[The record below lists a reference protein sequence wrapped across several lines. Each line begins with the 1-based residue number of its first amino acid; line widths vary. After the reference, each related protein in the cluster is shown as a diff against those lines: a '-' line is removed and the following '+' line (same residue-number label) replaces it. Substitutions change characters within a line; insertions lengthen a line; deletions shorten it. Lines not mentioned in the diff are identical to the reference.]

1 MEYIHKCY
9 LTKKINKMAIKLYNY
24 DNENFKNELNK
35 IYNQLSVKDFFGFIY
50 CFVNKEKSINYFIN
64 NKNDEYEYLIN
75 FLYENEVLSNVNH
88 AFPEKYYLNGFPLV
102 KFANLLSYD
111 KRLILA
117 NYLFEN
123 GTDFEKILVVSC
135 FEMVSSDKQEFID
148 RIKNLNNAELNALL
162 CVFSQ
167 DIDIVSFYK
176 EIVGESNGLT
186 KKRIVGLIKAYYG
199 LNELYCESYAKYGLK
214 HTRFKDATDKRL
226 VRKELKNISEEYF
239 AKKEEYDKRY
249 IEGIE
254 KHF

>member
-75 FLYENEVLSNVNH
+75 FLYEKEALNVSH
-88 AFPEKYYLNGFPLV
+88 SMPEKYYLKDFPLV
-102 KFANLLSYD
+102 KLANFLSYD
-111 KRLILA
+111 KKLTLA
-117 NYLFEN
+117 SYIFEN
-123 GTDFEKILVVSC
+123 GTDFEKLLVVSN
-135 FEMVSSDKQEFID
+135 FELVSSDKQEFID

-167 DIDIVSFYK
+167 DINIVNFYNDA
-176 EIVGESNGLT
+176 VNGTRGLT
-186 KKRIVGLIKAYYG
+186 KKRIVGLINTYYG